1 MIRKHGR
8 KALMFYF
15 LWCLLKGLAF
25 LFLGVHFFGKSA
37 HHSPGSAAPDK
48 LSMFDLP
55 VEQIG
60 GDGSGLMAVVV
71 LISLSVIVFS
81 IRWMNR
87 IMKKDYDLS
96 SNNRF
101 LEEMDKDLY
110 R

>member
-1 MIRKHGR
+1 MIQKHGR
-8 KALMFYF
+8 KALMLYL

-37 HHSPGSAAPDK
+37 YQSPEYAAPVQ
-48 LSMFDLP
+48 LSMFDLSAG
-55 VEQIG
+55 QAG
-60 GDGSGLMAVVV
+60 ADGSGLLAVAT
-71 LISLSVIVFS
+71 LISVFVIVSS

-87 IMKKDYDLS
+87 IMQKDFDLS

-101 LEEMDKDLY
+101 LEEMDNDMY